1 MKTWVLYVWHGCA
14 LKGPVGGSGAI
25 PEPGDRLPAL
35 LPGLDHPIQAK
46 VIRLND
52 GRNPTEVIAVTSDMP
67 SSRPAPW
74 KVRRS
79 AGAHSRSAR
88 APSERITLSDVAD
101 YYRRRTR
108 VSEGRP
114 VEAFRAIEEPIP
126 PEPEALPETIGRDEP
141 DLGAIMRD
149 ALGRDSA
156 CPRRLLEALIPT
168 LRAPLRS
175 EIRRLAPQA
184 DRGRL
189 YLADRFRR
197 MLRHLNALERTV
209 ASLEPG
215 GDAPRLARWLVS
227 ENVMLREEIRGW
239 LGLEERLGQKRSPLL
254 TQSL

>member
-25 PEPGDRLPAL
+25 PEPGDRLPAF

-52 GRNPTEVIAVTSDMP
+52 SRDRTEVIAVTSDIP

-74 KVRRS
+74 KARRS
-79 AGAHSRSAR
+79 AGAHARIGR
-88 APSERITLSDVAD
+88 APSERITLSDVVD
-101 YYRRRTR
+101 HYRGRTR
-108 VSEGRP
+108 TSEKRP
-114 VEAFRAIEEPIP
+114 DTANQPIEEPIP
-126 PEPEALPETIGRDEP
+126 QEPEAPPETIGRDEP
-141 DLGAIMRD
+141 DLGSVMRD
-149 ALGRDSA
+149 VLGRDSA

-175 EIRRLAPQA
+175 EIRRLAPQG

-189 YLADRFRR
+189 YLVDRFRK

-215 GDAPRLARWLVS
+215 GDSARLARWLVS

-239 LGLEERLGQKRSPLL
+239 LGLWVKKGYLS
-254 TQSL
+254 